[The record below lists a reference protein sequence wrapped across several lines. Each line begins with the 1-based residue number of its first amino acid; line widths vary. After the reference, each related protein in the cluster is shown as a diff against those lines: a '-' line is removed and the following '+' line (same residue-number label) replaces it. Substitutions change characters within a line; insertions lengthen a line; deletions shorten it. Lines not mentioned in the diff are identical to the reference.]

1 MVIKQ
6 RAISDEQKEER
17 RQAILNATL
26 QLFQKTS
33 YEAVSIADVAQKTG
47 IAKGTV
53 YLYFKTK
60 EELFLALLAQEFE
73 AWFDEADACFKQI
86 QVGQGSCTVDELIT
100 LMGYSLKNRSTLA
113 RLTAILHSILEQ
125 NINFATALHFKQ
137 MLLAR
142 ILQTGALLETCLPFL
157 KPRQGTLVMLH
168 IYVLLIGVQ
177 QLAEPAPIVRQ
188 VIAQKG
194 LEVFQVDFTDYFLQS
209 LKVFLNG
216 LEYQAQE

>member
-17 RQAILNATL
+17 RLAILEATL
-26 QLFQKTS
+26 QLYQETS
-33 YEAVSIADVAQKTG
+33 YEAVNMAEVAEKAG

-60 EELFLALLAQEFE
+60 EELFLALLAQEFA
-73 AWFDEADACFKQI
+73 AWFDEAEACFKQI
-86 QVGQGSCTVDELIT
+86 QAGQGSCTVDEFIALI
-100 LMGYSLKNRSTLA
+100 GYSLENRSTLV

-125 NINFATALHFKQ
+125 NIDFAPALHFKQ
-137 MLLAR
+137 LLLAR
-142 ILQTGALLETCLPFL
+142 ILQAGALLETCLPFL
-157 KPRQGTLVMLH
+157 EPGQGTLVMLH

-177 QLAEPAPIVRQ
+177 QLAEPAPIVKQ

-194 LEVFQVDFTDYFLQS
+194 LEVFQVDFSAYFLQS
-209 LKVFLNG
+209 LKIFLNG
-216 LEYQAQE
+216 LKSQTSK